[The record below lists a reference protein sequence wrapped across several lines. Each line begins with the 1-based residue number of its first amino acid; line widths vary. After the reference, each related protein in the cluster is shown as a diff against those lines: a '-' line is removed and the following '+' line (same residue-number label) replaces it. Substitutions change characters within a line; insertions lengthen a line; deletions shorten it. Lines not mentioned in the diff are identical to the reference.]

1 MTFKIFIL
9 AICLTTFSQV
19 SLASTASLSAPE
31 VSKEASEIGLMVQKL
46 QVAIQS
52 PDDANALDV
61 IYLYGTDSRYYS
73 MIRGWLFQELVGVE
87 SQLHAS
93 KSAANIEKF
102 TLRSNF
108 LKQAIRSID
117 LE

>member
-1 MTFKIFIL
+1 MMTFKTFIL
-9 AICLTTFSQV
+9 AICLTTLSQV
-19 SLASTASLSAPE
+19 SIANTQASQAI
-31 VSKEASEIGLMVQKL
+31 SKEASEIGVMVQKL

-52 PDDANALDV
+52 PNDKNALNV

-102 TLRSNF
+102 TLRSDF